1 MFVFKRFGLCSQA
14 GDDIENIKMTENA
27 NSDDRESKN
36 DFMEHD
42 GSEENNEEVLEN
54 SLSHEKTQKNEGE

>member
-1 MFVFKRFGLCSQA
+1 
-14 GDDIENIKMTENA
+14 MTENA

-42 GSEENNEEVLEN
+42 GSEENNEDSKCLFESKYSCLI
-54 SLSHEKTQKNEGE
+54 SLFHAKHHCGNYVRYNLVEKASW